1 MLGSSTESA
10 TPGGH
15 DANSQASQ
23 VLLSADAVEMRFA
36 SRSSL
41 FGRSSSSVVAV
52 DGVSFALNAGEALG
66 LVGESGC
73 GKSTLARVSA
83 GLLQPTEGIVR
94 FDGLDINTMSKRQR
108 KQFRRQVQIV
118 FQDPF
123 ASLDP
128 RRSVLEILTEPLRIH
143 RIGTRKSQRERAIG
157 LLQDVGLDEEALDRF
172 PRHFSGG
179 QRQRISIARSLA
191 LKPTVLILDE
201 PVSALDV
208 SVQAQF
214 LNLLQDL
221 KNSLNVSYLLIS
233 HDLAVVSSVAD
244 RVAVMYLGRIVEV
257 GRTEDVFTKP
267 THPYTAALI
276 SASPE
281 RSSGTGDSKRIVLE
295 GEPPDPANP
304 PSGCSFRTRC
314 WKATEKCASEQPMLI
329 ERRDGQAS
337 ACHYPEL

>member
-1 MLGSSTESA
+1 MFRNSTESA
-10 TPGGH
+10 NLLDNGN
-15 DANSQASQ
+15 NSQADT

-36 SRSSL
+36 SRKSL
-41 FGRSSSSVVAV
+41 FSRSSSSVVAV
-52 DGVSFALNAGEALG
+52 DGVSFTLSSGEALG

-73 GKSTLARVSA
+73 GKSTLARISA
-83 GLLQPTEGIVR
+83 GLYKPTSGIVR
-94 FDGLDINTMSKRQR
+94 LDGKDINSMSRKKR
-108 KQFRRQVQIV
+108 KQFHRQVQIV

-128 RRSVLEILTEPLRIH
+128 RRTILEIITEPLRIH
-143 RIGTRKSQRERAIG
+143 RIGNRKSQRERAID
-157 LLQDVGLDEEALDRF
+157 LLQDVGLDEEVLDRL
-172 PRHFSGG
+172 PRDFSGG

-191 LKPTVLILDE
+191 LEPAVLILDE

-214 LNLLQDL
+214 LNLLQGL
-221 KNSLNVSYLLIS
+221 KERLNVSYLLIS
-233 HDLAVVSSVAD
+233 HDLAVVSLVAN

-257 GRTEDVFTKP
+257 GRTEDIFTKP

-281 RSSGTGDSKRIVLE
+281 RSGETGGAKRIILE
-295 GEPPDPANP
+295 GDPPDPANP

-314 WKATEKCASEQPMLI
+314 WKATEKCASEQPMLV

>member
-1 MLGSSTESA
+1 MLRNSTESA
-10 TPGGH
+10 KREGH
-15 DANSQASQ
+15 SANSQAGT
-23 VLLSADAVEMRFA
+23 VLLSADAVEMSYPARNI
-36 SRSSL
+36 S
-41 FGRSSSSVVAV
+41 FGRRSSSVVAV
-52 DGVSFALNAGEALG
+52 DGVSFDLNSGEALG

-83 GLLQPTEGIVR
+83 GLLKPTGGMVR
-94 FDGLDINTMSKRQR
+94 VDGSDINSMSRKDR
-108 KQFRRQVQIV
+108 KQFHRQVQIV

-128 RRSVLEILTEPLRIH
+128 RRTILEIITEPLRIH
-143 RIGTRKSQRERAIG
+143 RIGDRKSQRKRAIE
-157 LLQDVGLDEEALDRF
+157 LLQEVGLHEEVLDRL
-172 PRHFSGG
+172 PREFSGG

-191 LKPTVLILDE
+191 LEPTVLILDE

-221 KNSLNVSYLLIS
+221 KERLDVSYLLIS
-233 HDLAVVSSVAD
+233 HDLAVVSLVAD
-244 RVAVMYLGRIVEV
+244 RVAVMYLGRIVEI
-257 GRTEDVFTKP
+257 GRTEDIFTKP

-276 SASPE
+276 SASPD
-281 RSSGTGDSKRIVLE
+281 RSAGIGDSNRIVLE
-295 GEPPDPANP
+295 GDPPDPANP

-314 WKATEKCASEQPMLI
+314 WKATEKCASERPALVQ
-329 ERRDGQAS
+329 RRDGQAS